1 MSWVNPEKGIGCGED
16 PGDAVSA
23 IAATA
28 MAVGWVLLFI
38 CLAVFGDKSIWTA
51 LIPIIGA
58 ISTLIFLDI
67 TVYRRCWGKSE

>member
-1 MSWVNPEKGIGCGED
+1 MSWVNPEEGIGCGED

-23 IAATA
+23 IVATA

-58 ISTLIFLDI
+58 ISTLIFFDI